1 MIIPLHSVQC
11 KQAEGLDT
19 HELKAVISSCCQAEN
34 KEDLK
39 LSLNKITL
47 FFVIKKKKNSS
58 KKVNKEPD

>member
-47 FFVIKKKKNSS
+47 FFVIKKKKTVA
-58 KKVNKEPD
+58 KR

>member
-1 MIIPLHSVQC
+1 MWPMIMPLHSVQC

-47 FFVIKKKKNSS
+47 FFVIIIIKKTVAKR
-58 KKVNKEPD
+58 